1 MAPVF
6 YADAMSKLPF
16 LRSDEKLPRGS
27 YFYIQV
33 GHRFYGGE
41 IAETIQVTVS
51 NREPV
56 VRYYEK
62 GGKPSIALQQRWA
75 ESRGG
80 YPFRRGSSH
89 ARYDRDKRKGTLATY
104 SKPLPRAEKTIKNE
118 FTGKLSPK
126 LVDTIQEAKHFRRQD
141 RVNSACERLKAC
153 YEGLDV
159 KVTIKMEKG
168 DTP

>member
-1 MAPVF
+1 MTQ
-6 YADAMSKLPF
+6 LPI

-33 GHRFYGGE
+33 GHRFYAGE
-41 IAETIQVTVS
+41 IAETIQVEVS

-56 VRYYEK
+56 VNYYEK
-62 GGKPSIALQQRWA
+62 GGRPSAALRRHWA
-75 ESRGG
+75 ESGYD
-80 YPFRRGSSH
+80 YPFRRGSRH
-89 ARYDRDKRKGTLATY
+89 ARHARDKRKGTLATY
-104 SKPLPRAEKTIKNE
+104 AQPKPRIEKSFKNE
-118 FTGKLSPK
+118 LTGKLSPK
-126 LVDTIQEAKHFRRQD
+126 LADTVQEAKQFRRQD